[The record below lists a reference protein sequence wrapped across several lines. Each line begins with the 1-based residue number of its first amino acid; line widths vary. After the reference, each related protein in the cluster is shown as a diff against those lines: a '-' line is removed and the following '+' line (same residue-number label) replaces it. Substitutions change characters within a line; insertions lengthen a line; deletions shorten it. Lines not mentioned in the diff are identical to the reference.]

1 MAAARRGGSG
11 APPNVLAVAGSDSGA
26 GAGLQADLK
35 TFAAF
40 ETYGC
45 TAVTA
50 VTAQNTVS
58 VRRSVTVPADLVE
71 AQMEAVL
78 GDVRISAV
86 KIGLLPTASVVRA
99 VARVL
104 ARHEPPNVV
113 YDPVMAAS
121 TGRPLQAASALDAV
135 RGELLPR
142 VTVATPNLAELAR
155 LTGLPPPA
163 ADPDSDAGTP
173 SDAELDRAARR
184 LRDAGPRWVLVTG
197 GHRPGPFSRD
207 RLHGPRGSGR
217 ARWYRAPRLDTR
229 HGHGTGCTLSSAIAA
244 RLALGDRVPE
254 AVEAAKTYLGEA
266 LAAAHDLDV
275 GAGPGPLNHFFA
287 TWSRT

>member
-1 MAAARRGGSG
+1 MAAARTRGSR
-11 APPNVLAVAGSDSGA
+11 AVPNVLAVAGSDSGA
-26 GAGLQADLK
+26 GAGIQADLK

-40 ETYGC
+40 EVYGC
-45 TAVTA
+45 SAVTA

-58 VRRSVTVPADLVE
+58 VRRSVAVSADLVE
-71 AQMEAVL
+71 AQMETVL
-78 GDVRISAV
+78 ADIRISAI

-104 ARHEPPNVV
+104 ARHEAPDVV

-121 TGRPLQAASALDAV
+121 TGRSLQAASALDAA

-142 VTVATPNLAELAR
+142 VTVVTPNLAELAR
-155 LTGLPPPA
+155 LTGSPPPG
-163 ADPDSDAGTP
+163 ADP
-173 SDAELDRAARR
+173 EVDRAARR
-184 LRDAGPRWVLVTG
+184 LLDTGPGWVLVTG
-197 GHRPGPFSRD
+197 GHRPGRSSRD

-217 ARWYRAPRLDTR
+217 ARWYRAPRLETR

-244 RLALGDRVPE
+244 RLALGDGVPE
-254 AVEAAKTYLGEA
+254 AVEAAKTYLGGA
-266 LAAAHDLDV
+266 LAAARELEV

-287 TWSRT
+287 LWRKT

>member
-1 MAAARRGGSG
+1 MAAARRGGS
-11 APPNVLAVAGSDSGA
+11 AAAAPNVLAVAGSDSGA

-40 ETYGC
+40 EAYGC

-58 VRRSVTVPADLVE
+58 VRRSAAVPAGMVE

-104 ARHEPPNVV
+104 ARHQPPNVV

-121 TGRPLQAASALDAV
+121 TGRSLQAASALDAV

-155 LTGLPPPA
+155 LTGSPLPR
-163 ADPDSDAGTP
+163 SDLA
-173 SDAELDRAARR
+173 LDRAARR
-184 LRDAGPRWVLVTG
+184 LRAGGPDWVLVTG

-207 RLHGPRGSGR
+207 RLHGPRGSGPP
-217 ARWYRAPRLDTR
+217 RWYRAPRLETR

-287 TWSRT
+287 TWSKT